1 MAEIVYR
8 NLRRIEGDLVDI
20 HCADGRIREI
30 APAGSPAAANVAVV
44 EAGDQLLLPALVESH
59 VHLDKTLWGEPYR
72 PNTAGP
78 SLKDY
83 IANERRIL
91 REVATPVATRAGA
104 LLEHCI
110 ARGSL
115 YFRSHI
121 DVAPDIGLTHVEA
134 MLDLRQRYRDL
145 VEVQFV
151 AFPQTG
157 LLTQPGTLD
166 LMDRALALGVEQVG
180 GIDPAGIDN
189 DPIGHLTAIF
199 DLAGKHGA
207 GLDIHLHDRGEL
219 GLWQIERIADFT
231 AARGLAGKVV
241 ISHAYCLG
249 MFPEGRIEKLGR
261 RLADLGISLM
271 TTAPAD
277 TSLPPVE
284 FLRGL
289 GVNICC
295 GSDGIRDAWSPFGN
309 GDMLERAFLLAFRFD
324 WGKEA
329 ELLAALD
336 CATHAGARA
345 LGLNQYGIAPGNPAD
360 FVYLPVAAL
369 GDALGQRPAA
379 RQVVRKGRL
388 VASGGRMLQPLLA
401 ADGSGRAAP
410 R

>member
-1 MAEIVYR
+1 MIEIVYR

-20 HCADGRIREI
+20 HCTDGRIREI
-30 APAGSPAAANVAVV
+30 ASSGSPVAETVEVV
-44 EAGDQLLLPALVESH
+44 DAGGQLLLPALVESH

-91 REVATPVATRAGA
+91 REVTTPVAARAGA
-104 LLEHCI
+104 LLEQCI
-110 ARGSL
+110 AMGSL
-115 YFRSHI
+115 QIRSHI
-121 DVAPDIGLTHVEA
+121 DVAPDIGLSHVEA
-134 MLDLRQRYRDL
+134 MLDLRERYRDL
-145 VEVQFV
+145 ADLQFV

-157 LLTQPGTLD
+157 LLTRPGTRD

-219 GLWQIERIADFT
+219 GLWQIGRIADLT
-231 AARGLAGKVV
+231 EAGGLAGKVM

-249 MFPEGRIEKLGR
+249 MFPESRIEKLAC

-277 TSLPPVE
+277 TSVPPVD

-329 ELLAALD
+329 ELRAALD

-345 LGLNQYGIAPGNPAD
+345 LGLKEYGLAPGNAAD
-360 FVYLPVAAL
+360 FLYLPVAAL
-369 GDALGQRPAA
+369 GDALGQRPEN
-379 RQVVRKGRL
+379 RQVVRRGRL
-388 VASGGRMLQPLLA
+388 VASGGRLRQSRL
-401 ADGSGRAAP
+401 
-410 R
+410 